1 MASLAPFVRPLSNG
15 NGVETTRR
23 FSVRSTTLT
32 IITQCIYSGPAEG
45 KVLLYLEHDKNNF
58 CSVCGENNIW
68 DVWNLL
74 GLYEDTCLPFPR
86 EPLFFEGGD
95 GTILSRQFGL
105 HMNDTHFSV
114 FVSNKGRFFQY
125 EDDGS
130 HDANELDGA
139 RQLICS
145 VQEGSSEIYSIKH
158 STVPSDQTNIDL
170 AVLLDNNEASFGK
183 LVDPGDIDCFA
194 KSNIDEHQCIG
205 SSDLTLRRVYDPSLK
220 KSGLMRVWIQLDL
233 QVTV

>member
-1 MASLAPFVRPLSNG
+1 
-15 NGVETTRR
+15 
-23 FSVRSTTLT
+23 
-32 IITQCIYSGPAEG
+32 
-45 KVLLYLEHDKNNF
+45 
-58 CSVCGENNIW
+58 
-68 DVWNLL
+68 
-74 GLYEDTCLPFPR
+74 
-86 EPLFFEGGD
+86 
-95 GTILSRQFGL
+95 
-105 HMNDTHFSV
+105 MN
-114 FVSNKGRFFQY
+114 
-125 EDDGS
+125 
-130 HDANELDGA
+130 A

-205 SSDLTLRRVYDPSLK
+205 SSDSLK